1 MGKYNSDAI
10 DECCEEMLG
19 HTNWAYR
26 NTVQVKEMV
35 KYKKDDAIFC
45 SVLFFREPLK
55 EEEE

>member
-1 MGKYNSDAI
+1 MEAI

-19 HTNWAYR
+19 HTHWAYR
-26 NTVQVKEMV
+26 NTVNVKEMV